1 MNDDQDR
8 DGASQK
14 ASRRRVLRWAGAVVG
29 TGVVGAGG
37 YIAYEARQS
46 GYILRTPSGPP
57 VPAKD
62 HRVELQGHPQ
72 MVVARGKD
80 PARNVRAAL
89 ERMGGLGRY
98 VARGDTVVVKPN
110 VLKGLPDH
118 FAVTTN
124 TQVLS
129 AVVRACRD
137 AGAKEVIVTDGPI
150 KHADSAF
157 EKSGIKQAA
166 LEAGA
171 KVVTPAD
178 ADYVNSTLPGWGS
191 WPVLE
196 PYMRAD
202 KVITVP
208 IVKHHSLSG
217 TTIGMKGWFGAIGG
231 VRYTLH
237 DRIDE
242 AIAGLAE
249 MLKPTLTVV
258 DATRVLMRNGPSG
271 GNLDDV
277 REVGAVAVSRD
288 PVAADAWGSEL
299 VGPRRKLKW
308 LDLAEHRGLGHKDYR
323 QIGLVELTT

>member
-1 MNDDQDR
+1 M
-8 DGASQK
+8 
-14 ASRRRVLRWAGAVVG
+14 LRWAGAAAG
-29 TGVVGAGG
+29 TGLVGAGG
-37 YIAYEARQS
+37 YVLYEARQS
-46 GYILRTPSGPP
+46 GYILRTPSDPP
-57 VPAKD
+57 RPTPD
-62 HRVELQGHPQ
+62 HRVEVQGRPD
-72 MVVARGKD
+72 MVVAHGKD
-80 PARNVRAAL
+80 PARNVHAAL
-89 ERMGGLGRY
+89 DRMGGIGRF

-124 TQVLS
+124 TRVLA

-137 AGAKEVIVTDGPI
+137 AGAKEIIVTDGPI

-157 EKSGIKQAA
+157 DQSGIRKAA

-171 KVVTPAD
+171 RVVTPAD
-178 ADYVNSTLPGWGS
+178 AEYVNSTLPGWGS

-237 DRIDE
+237 NRIDE
-242 AIAGLAE
+242 AIAGLAQ

-277 REVGAVAVSRD
+277 REVGAIAVSRD
-288 PVAADAWGSEL
+288 PVAADAWGSDL
-299 VGPRRKLKW
+299 VRPRRKLTW
-308 LDLAEHRGLGHKDYR
+308 LDLAEQRGVGHKNYR
-323 QIGLVELTT
+323 QIGLVEITT